1 MCACGGMCAHISVC
15 TPVSVT
21 WGVYMRGL
29 LRASMCVRAHVW
41 CVCARVVEPVSAPA
55 AHIIPSGEKSPR
67 SLGPWQELLSASG
80 AAHALW
86 RLFLWKCL
94 DFERHFPRMNKKFSN
109 DKLFGSRI
117 SFAAH
122 SSGVRGGL
130 CPAHCNLGISQGRRQ
145 EEKVGR
151 PSTLQGAS
159 ESSDQ
164 HFGCLSK
171 AWEGVRGGLT
181 HTKM

>member
-1 MCACGGMCAHISVC
+1 MCACGDMCAHISVC

-21 WGVYMRGL
+21 WGVYMWGL
-29 LRASMCVRAHVW
+29 LRACMCVRAHVW
-41 CVCARVVEPVSAPA
+41 CVCVRVVEPVSAPA

-67 SLGPWQELLSASG
+67 SLGPWQEPLSASG